1 VSTGDGANGA
11 QHGGPERGHAFDW
24 LGGERGQVS
33 PVTPAGATEQEQ
45 SPTPF
50 VDTRRPRKRARTSP
64 LGWAALVFAVLAP
77 PLGLILSLIARS
89 LSLKK
94 YRRTTKPVN
103 AAFTLSI
110 VFCFLLAASGA
121 VGYAIAQ
128 ANADEAKI
136 VADSKPFCD
145 SLGTTPGVLD
155 EPAFGWPVEVK
166 SLPDTEVDMKS
177 YQKRWQDLAKLAP
190 TAIRVEVRSI
200 AAAAKTVV
208 DSVESTDVIN
218 RQSNLDKMSSVTDAT
233 TIPAYVAKYCKS
245 DQLAPE

>member
-1 VSTGDGANGA
+1 VSSGDGANGA
-11 QHGGPERGHAFDW
+11 QHGGPERGRAFDW
-24 LGGERGQVS
+24 QGGEHGQVS
-33 PVTPAGATEQEQ
+33 TTTQAFATEQQQ

-50 VDTRRPRKRARTSP
+50 VDTRRPRQQARTSP
-64 LGWAALVFAVLAP
+64 LGWAALVFAILAP
-77 PLGLILSLIARS
+77 PLGLILSLITRS

-103 AAFTLSI
+103 AALTVSI

-121 VGYAIAQ
+121 VGYAITQ

-155 EPAFGWPVEVK
+155 EPAYGWPIEVK
-166 SLPDTEVDMKS
+166 SLTDTVVDMKA
-177 YQKRWQDLAKLAP
+177 YEKRWQGLAKLAP
-190 TAIRVEVRSI
+190 TAIQTEVQSI

-208 DSVESTDVIN
+208 DSVESTEVID

-233 TIPAYVAKYCKS
+233 TIPTYVAKYCAA